1 MAKWPGLPE
10 RLRLAFERAGYWK
23 NGRPDV
29 LGFSLGHRFLAGYTY
44 KWIGGTAVPDRENL
58 LRLADALKVSP
69 AWLLF
74 GDEKPKT
81 KRRAVHPVAGGSGD
95 LNHDPEGDSGN
106 GLPLIR
112 HWLHCWL
119 GLAPTSRRWALA

>member
-10 RLRLAFERAGYWK
+10 RLRIAFERAGYWK

-58 LRLADALKVSP
+58 LRLADALGVSP

-74 GDEKPKT
+74 GDDEPRPKGGKK
-81 KRRAVHPVAGGSGD
+81 KRALHPIAGGSGAD
-95 LNHDPEGDSGN
+95 W
-106 GLPLIR
+106 R
-112 HWLHCWL
+112 HYVNQLRYWLRSLW
-119 GLAPTSRRWALA
+119 TSRRWVLA